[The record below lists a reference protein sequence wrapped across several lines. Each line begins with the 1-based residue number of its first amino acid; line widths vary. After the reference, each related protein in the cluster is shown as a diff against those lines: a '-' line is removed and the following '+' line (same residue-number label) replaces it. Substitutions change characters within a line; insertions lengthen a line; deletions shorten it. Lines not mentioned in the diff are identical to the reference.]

1 MFNYA
6 RSDTHFLLYVYDI
19 LRNELLEKSDASS
32 PEGNLINH
40 VLVKSKEETLQRYER
55 PFYDARRG
63 MGSGGWFNLLKH
75 TPALFSREQFAVFRA
90 VHQWRDVVARNEDE
104 SVNMIMSKHVIYNV
118 AREMPIDMGALF
130 GCSHPMS
137 PPVRARAAELLEL
150 IRRAR
155 AEGTMGPDL
164 RETMLDIDPY
174 HQMAEKAA
182 VPTTQTSVVVA
193 ERILPPALVSHDNMP
208 SRSVNSLFWGPTV
221 QRHSPQGHHTS
232 AQKHSESLRLAL
244 PLPQLTA
251 EIYAN
256 PETGSNNAA
265 GFGRVDPGARAEH
278 AYVKDRKPQEENVF
292 IVKNVSGPKK
302 RKASPID
309 EPPEPVSPNGFT
321 ATEANGHQ
329 VGHEE
334 MEISLDGTSE
344 DQAAR
349 EKAERKTERKA
360 QKKAEKQ
367 RRKFEEQQ
375 RANGHTNG
383 EVKVDNEPFD
393 YENAP
398 SVLHAKK
405 GDNAAA
411 GSQKIFDPYSKSLN
425 APKGMRRAQKPTAG
439 KSSTFKS

>member
-32 PEGNLINH
+32 PDGNLINQ
-40 VLVKSKEETLQRYER
+40 VLVKSKGETLQRYER
-55 PFYDARRG
+55 PFYDAQRG
-63 MGSGGWFNLLKH
+63 MGSGGWFNLLKW

-104 SVNMIMSKHVIYNV
+104 SVNVIMSKPAIFNV
-118 AREMPIDMGALF
+118 AREMPTDVAALY
-130 GCSHPMS
+130 GCSHPIS

-150 IRRAR
+150 VRKAR
-155 AEGTMGPDL
+155 ADGATGPDL
-164 RETMLDIDPY
+164 RETMQAIDPY
-174 HQMAEKAA
+174 HQTAEKAA
-182 VPTTQTSVVVA
+182 VPTAQTSLIVA
-193 ERILPPALVSHDNMP
+193 ERLLPPALVSHDNMP
-208 SRSVNSLFWGPTV
+208 SRSVSSLFWGPTIQGHSS
-221 QRHSPQGHHTS
+221 QRHLTQ
-232 AQKHSESLRLAL
+232 AQKPSESLRLAL

-251 EIYAN
+251 EVYAN
-256 PETGSNNAA
+256 QDTGFNTAA
-265 GFGRVDPGARAEH
+265 NHGQVDPGARAEH
-278 AYVKDRKPQEENVF
+278 AYVKDRKPQEQDVF
-292 IVKNVSGPKK
+292 IVKNSGGPKK

-309 EPPEPVSPNGFT
+309 EPPEPVSPNGLT
-321 ATEANGHQ
+321 ATEVNGHQ

-334 MEISLDGTSE
+334 MEISLNGTSE
-344 DQAAR
+344 EQAAR
-349 EKAERKTERKA
+349 EKSERKAERKA

-375 RANGHTNG
+375 RVNGHTKG
-383 EVKVDNEPFD
+383 EVEVDDEPFD

-405 GDNAAA
+405 GENAAA

-439 KSSTFKS
+439 KSSTFRS